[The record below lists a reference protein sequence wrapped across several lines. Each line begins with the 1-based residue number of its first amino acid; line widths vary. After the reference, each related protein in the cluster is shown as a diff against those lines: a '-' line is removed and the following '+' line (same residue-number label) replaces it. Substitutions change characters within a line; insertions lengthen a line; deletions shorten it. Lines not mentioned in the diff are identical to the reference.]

1 VRGVPEEIAQAR
13 EAAAYAA
20 PRHERD
26 SAYAWR
32 MVAAGFLATFTLF
45 GVAYSFGAFFRPM
58 AHEFGASREA
68 ISAIFSITS
77 CIYFLL
83 GPITGH
89 LADRFGPR
97 PVAATGA
104 IAMGAGLVATAYTRH
119 LWAAY
124 FTYGLGV
131 GIAVACC
138 YVPMTAMIG
147 GWFLRRRNS
156 ALGIVASGIGVG
168 TLAIAPL
175 AAELI
180 KHFGWRD
187 AYAILGVAAGAC
199 LLVCAW
205 IAERPPVQLGAV
217 PFRLRHAMRTPNFL
231 ILYASGM
238 LATVATAVPFVFLAP
253 YAESIGIGEVSAAT
267 LVGIIG
273 LAGTAGR
280 LGLGALADRFGVISL
295 YRGCVLALGLS
306 YGIWL
311 GAHSWMMLALFA
323 IAMGASYGGA
333 VALTPAVIAELF
345 GTQGLGVMLGA
356 LYTNGAIGTL
366 LGPPICGAIIDR
378 TGSYL
383 IAIGFTLLATIA
395 AFVVLLWLAHPR
407 VPGHTADGATAS

>member
-1 VRGVPEEIAQAR
+1 
-13 EAAAYAA
+13 
-20 PRHERD
+20 
-26 SAYAWR
+26 
-32 MVAAGFLATFTLF
+32 
-45 GVAYSFGAFFRPM
+45 M
-58 AHEFGASREA
+58 AHEFGGSREA
-68 ISAIFSITS
+68 VSAIFSITA

-97 PVAATGA
+97 PVVATGA
-104 IAMGAGLVATAYTRH
+104 IAMGAGLVATAYAPH
-119 LWAAY
+119 LRAAY

-131 GIAVACC
+131 GVAVACC
-138 YVPMTAMIG
+138 YVPTTAMIG

-187 AYAILGVAAGAC
+187 AYMMLGLAASAC
-199 LLVCAW
+199 LLVCAL
-205 IAERPPVQLGAV
+205 IAERPPVELGTAQ
-217 PFRLRHAMRTPNFL
+217 FKLRHAMRTPNFL
-231 ILYASGM
+231 ILYVSGM
-238 LATVATAVPFVFLAP
+238 LATLATSVPFVFLAP
-253 YAESIGIGEVSAAT
+253 YAESIGIGEVPAAT

-280 LGLGALADRFGVISL
+280 LGLGALADRFGIISL
-295 YRGCVLALGLS
+295 FRGCILALALS

-311 GAHSWMMLALFA
+311 GAHSWLMLAVFA

-333 VALTPAVIAELF
+333 VALMPAVMADLF

-366 LGPPICGAIIDR
+366 IGPPLCGAIIDR

-383 IAIGFTLLATIA
+383 IAIGFTLIATIA
-395 AFVVLLWLAHPR
+395 AFVVLLWLGHPR
-407 VPGHTADGATAS
+407 AQDGATAS